1 MKKRIFKWSL
11 FPTAC
16 FLLFGSLGVTAC
28 DSSGFKSATVRL
40 DKNEIQME
48 VGEREKLTASVSK
61 GYDSQLVWFSSND
74 SVAYVDNGYVF
85 GVGEGEARIIAGYG
99 GGYAY
104 CKVTVSDGGSGPS
117 DTPKINLSTYSQTIK
132 VDGSFTLT
140 VTSVNPSDT
149 TVSFSAGDTNIVN
162 LAQAG
167 EKSVTVTGKAEGS
180 TAVTV
185 TGSNGITKVC
195 QVTVSNGSAP
205 STDYDIAVDT
215 NLGYSGTLKIGSPKN
230 QRTFM
235 EGLLADFNTF
245 TGSNLSWTIMDFEED
260 NGTSGYQDASG
271 MPAVFP
277 YASDQTMTLY
287 QFGALAN
294 VPNSDVEWIMDNM
307 GNDVRKAASL
317 NKVVGYPFA
326 ADNGLVMF
334 YSKSA
339 LTGAPEGV
347 LDTLP
352 GLLDYAFSQGYE
364 VDYSLNSGFYMAPAL
379 MSYNGGEPLY
389 VVEPDGNS
397 YTATSNFNSDVGL
410 KAAKDLRDAINHKAI
425 RNANSAP
432 KLSDYVF
439 ATITDCSKVE
449 NFKKALG
456 DDYAVAPLPYI
467 DANKTARLG
476 SFLGYKFYGVN
487 LQLSK
492 EDMTK
497 ACNVAKFL
505 CSEYAQFKRFTQY
518 NVRPTL
524 LQSKMH
530 DEFIVAA
537 ANEPHIKALTEQSKN
552 GGVVPMKAVSS
563 SLWSEAMVAYTSI
576 KAIPAGADDAAYI
589 AVLKALDKSLTK
601 GS

>member
-40 DKNEIQME
+40 DKSEIQME

-85 GVGEGEARIIAGYG
+85 GVGEGEARITAGYG

-205 STDYDIAVDT
+205 ATDYDIAVDT
-215 NLGYSGTLKIGSPKN
+215 NLGYAGTLKIGSPKN

-235 EGLLADFNTF
+235 EGLLADFNRF

-277 YASDQTMTLY
+277 YASDQTMTLS

-294 VPNSDVEWIMDNM
+294 VPNSDVKWITDNM
-307 GNDVRKAASL
+307 GEDVRKAASL
-317 NKVVGYPFA
+317 KKVVGYPFA

-339 LTGAPEGV
+339 FTGKEGLLESLPE
-347 LDTLP
+347 
-352 GLLDYAFSQGYE
+352 LLDYAQSQTYE
-364 VDYSLNSGFYMAPAL
+364 IDYNLNGGFYIAPAL
-379 MSYNGGEPLY
+379 MSYTGGVSLY
-389 VVEPDGNS
+389 DVEPDDQS
-397 YTATSNFNSDVGL
+397 FIATSNFNCPEGL
-410 KAAKDLRDAINHKAI
+410 AAAKELRNIINHKAI

-432 KLSDYVF
+432 KLSDYVL

-456 DDYAVAPLPYI
+456 NAYAVAPLPYI
-467 DANKTARLG
+467 DSAKTARLG
-476 SFLGYKFYGVN
+476 SFLGYKFYGIN

-492 EDMTK
+492 DDMTK
-497 ACNVAKFL
+497 ACSVARFL
-505 CSEYAQFKRFTQY
+505 CSEYAQHKRFVQY

-524 LQSKMH
+524 LQSVMKT
-530 DEFIVAA
+530 DFISDISK
-537 ANEPHIKALTEQSKN
+537 EPHIQALIEQTNNHS
-552 GGVVPMKAVSS
+552 VIPMKAVSS
-563 SLWSEAMVAYTSI
+563 SLWSESMVAYTSL
-576 KAIPAGADDAAYI
+576 KAIPAGSDDAAYE
-589 AVLKALDKSLTK
+589 AVLKTLDKSLTNN
-601 GS
+601 

>member
-11 FPTAC
+11 LPTAC

-28 DSSGFKSATVRL
+28 SNSGFKSATVRL
-40 DKNEIQME
+40 DKSEINME
-48 VGEREKLTASVSK
+48 VGDQEKLMATVSK
-61 GYDSQLVWFSSND
+61 GYVSELMWFSSNE
-74 SVAYVDNGYVF
+74 SVAYVDDGYVF
-85 GVGEGEARIIAGYG
+85 GVGEGEARITAGYG
-99 GGYAY
+99 GGYAH
-104 CKVTVSDGGSGPS
+104 CKVTVTDGGSGPS
-117 DTPKINLSTYSQTIK
+117 NTPKINLSTSSQTIK
-132 VDGSFTLT
+132 VNGSFTLS
-140 VTSVNPSDT
+140 VTSVYPSDT
-149 TVSFSAGDTNIVN
+149 TVTFSAGDTNIIN
-162 LAQAG
+162 LTSAG
-167 EKSVTVTGKAEGS
+167 DK
-180 TAVTV
+180 AVTV
-185 TGSNGITKVC
+185 TGLSEGSTTVSVVGSNNITKVC
-195 QVTVSNGSAP
+195 QVTVSDGTGP
-205 STDYDIAVDT
+205 VTDYDIAVDT
-215 NLGYSGTLKIGSPKN
+215 DLGYSGSLKIGSPKN

-245 TGSNLSWTIMDFEED
+245 TGSNISWTIMDFEED

-307 GNDVRKAASL
+307 GNDVRKAAQL

-339 LTGAPEGV
+339 LQGAPEGV

-352 GLLDYAFSQGYE
+352 GILDYAQSQGLE
-364 VDYSLNSGFYMAPAL
+364 VDYSLNAGFYMAPAL
-379 MSYNGGEPLY
+379 MSYNNGEPLY

-397 YTATSNFNSDVGL
+397 YTATSNFNSEAGL
-410 KAAKDLRDAINHKAI
+410 KAAKDLRNVINHPAI

-439 ATITDCSKVE
+439 VTITDCSKVE
-449 NFKKALG
+449 NFKKSLG
-456 DDYAVAPLPYI
+456 DDYAAAPLPYI
-467 DANKTARLG
+467 DENKTARLG

-492 EDMTK
+492 DDMTK

-505 CSEYAQFKRFTQY
+505 CSEYAQFKRFSQY

-524 LQSKMH
+524 LQEKMA
-530 DEFIVAA
+530 DAFIAA
-537 ANEPHIKALTEQSKN
+537 SQNEPHIKALTEQSKN
-552 GGVVPMKAVSS
+552 NGVVPMKAVSS

-576 KAIPAGADDAAYI
+576 KAIPAGADDSAYV
-589 AVLKALDKSLTK
+589 AVLKALDKSLSK